1 MIPNKPTMNIEIAGF
16 RQESTSD
23 GPGVRGVLFLQ
34 GCSRKCAGCHNTSTH
49 KKGLG
54 KTMTIDE
61 LIMMLEERFKFQK
74 KKITISG
81 GEPLDQ
87 PEALE
92 ELVYR
97 LYALNYDICLY
108 TNYQLEDVSLTI
120 REKLSSIKTGP
131 FILNKKSPETTYYG
145 SSNQMFFRNTNHG
158 YFEKVA

>member
-34 GCSRKCAGCHNTSTH
+34 GCSRKCAGCHNISTH

-61 LIMMLEERFKFQK
+61 LIMMLEERFMFRR

-92 ELVYR
+92 ELVNR
-97 LYALNYDICLY
+97 LYALDYDICLY
-108 TNYQLEDVSLTI
+108 TSYQLEDVSLTI

-131 FILNKKSPETTYYG
+131 FLLSKKNPDATYYG
-145 SSNQMFFRNTNHG
+145 SSNQQFFRNTNFG

>member
-120 REKLSSIKTGP
+120 REKLSSIKTGS
-131 FILNKKSPETTYYG
+131 FILSKKNPDATYYG
-145 SSNQMFFRNTNHG
+145 SSNQQFFRNTNFG
-158 YFEKVA
+158 YLEKVA

>member
-61 LIMMLEERFKFQK
+61 LIVMLEERFMFRRK
-74 KKITISG
+74 KNNHLWWWASWPAWGIGRTCLQIVRFELWYLLIYKLPIRRCLFNHTRKTEQYKDRTIH
-81 GEPLDQ
+81 
-87 PEALE
+87 PEQE
-92 ELVYR
+92 ESR
-97 LYALNYDICLY
+97 N
-108 TNYQLEDVSLTI
+108 N
-120 REKLSSIKTGP
+120 
-131 FILNKKSPETTYYG
+131 ILWILKSNVFPK
-145 SSNQMFFRNTNHG
+145 H
-158 YFEKVA
+158 

>member
-1 MIPNKPTMNIEIAGF
+1 
-16 RQESTSD
+16 
-23 GPGVRGVLFLQ
+23 
-34 GCSRKCAGCHNTSTH
+34 
-49 KKGLG
+49 
-54 KTMTIDE
+54 MTIDE
-61 LIMMLEERFKFQK
+61 LIIMLEERFKFQK

-108 TNYQLEDVSLTI
+108 TSYQLEDVSLTI

-131 FILNKKSPETTYYG
+131 FILSKKNPDATYYG
-145 SSNQMFFRNTNHG
+145 SSNQQFFRNTNHG

>member
-1 MIPNKPTMNIEIAGF
+1 MIQNKPTTNIEIAGF

-34 GCSRKCAGCHNTSTH
+34 GCSRKCAGCHNVSTH
-49 KKGLG
+49 RKGLG
-54 KTMTIDE
+54 KTMTIDD
-61 LIMMLEERFKFQK
+61 LIMMLEERFKFRR

-87 PEALE
+87 SEALE

-108 TNYQLEDVSLTI
+108 TSYQLEDVSLTI

-131 FILNKKSPETTYYG
+131 FILSKKNPDATYYG
-145 SSNQMFFRNTNHG
+145 CSDQQFFRNTNFG

>member
-1 MIPNKPTMNIEIAGF
+1 MNIEIAGF

-61 LIMMLEERFKFQK
+61 LIIMLEERFKFQK

-120 REKLSSIKTGP
+120 REKLSSIKTGS
-131 FILNKKSPETTYYG
+131 FILSKKNPDATYYG
-145 SSNQMFFRNTNHG
+145 SSNQQFFRNTNFG

>member
-34 GCSRKCAGCHNTSTH
+34 GCSRKCAGCHNISTH

-92 ELVYR
+92 ELGYLLIYKLPIGR
-97 LYALNYDICLY
+97 CLFNHTRETEQY
-108 TNYQLEDVSLTI
+108 KDRTI
-120 REKLSSIKTGP
+120 HP
-131 FILNKKSPETTYYG
+131 
-145 SSNQMFFRNTNHG
+145 
-158 YFEKVA
+158 